1 MRKLFILVALA
12 LLGLVA
18 GTGHA
23 AASAVTVFTV
33 KLAPTATGD
42 QDGSGVAVLRLDLD
56 NQRVCYNIVVRN
68 IGQPVEPA
76 PGVGSAHIH
85 TALTG
90 GIFVN
95 LQTQFRSTGTDTYIA
110 IGCVGASAADLQA
123 ILGNPDQYYVNVHTA
138 DFPTGAIQGSL
149 G

>member
-1 MRKLFILVALA
+1 MRKLLIVGALA

-18 GTGHA
+18 GTGYA
-23 AASAVTVFTV
+23 TASAVTVFTV
-33 KLAPTATGD
+33 HLAPTASGD

-56 NQRVCYNIVVRN
+56 HQQICYTIVVRN

-76 PGVGSAHIH
+76 LGIGSAHIH

-90 GIFVN
+90 GVFVN
-95 LQTQFRSTGTDTYIA
+95 LLTDFRSTGSDTYIA
-110 IGCVGASAADLQA
+110 RGCVSTSTANIEA
-123 ILGNPDQYYVNVHTA
+123 ILSNPDQYYVNVHTVE
-138 DFPTGAIQGSL
+138 FPRGAIQGSL